1 MITLTPWD
9 PQEIWFLVSAALAKR
24 PAIIAPFVTRPAE
37 LVLDRAALGL
47 PPAAATVKG
56 VYRLRAARAESD
68 GTVVLQGTGVTNA
81 FLTQTLPLLEG
92 EKLDLNVY
100 VVTSTELFDLLPT
113 AEREQIFPE
122 AHQQEA
128 MGITD
133 FTLATMTRWVRSD
146 YGRTHTLHPFRFR
159 HFLGSGSGAM
169 VMSEA
174 GLDGAGQFK
183 AIRAYVRDLAKR
195 RHV

>member
-1 MITLTPWD
+1 
-9 PQEIWFLVSAALAKR
+9 
-24 PAIIAPFVTRPAE
+24 
-37 LVLDRAALGL
+37 L
-47 PPAAATVKG
+47 PPASATAKG
-56 VYRLRAARAESD
+56 VYRLRAARAESN
-68 GTVVLQGTGVTNA
+68 GTLVLQGTGVTNA
-81 FLTQTLPLLEG
+81 FLTQTLPLLESEG
-92 EKLDLNVY
+92 LDLNVY
-100 VVTSTELFDLLPT
+100 VVTSTELFDLLPP

-133 FTLATMTRWVRSD
+133 FTFATMTRWVRSN

-174 GLDGAGQFK
+174 GLDGPGQFE
-183 AIRAYVRDLAKR
+183 AIRAYLRAR
-195 RHV
+195 